1 MSPFCTL
8 TKAGQSC
15 EVETLTP
22 LIHRCNK
29 LILVGDP
36 KQLPP
41 TVISVVRFSHSCC
54 FKVEG
59 ACLGFFC
66 FGQWGSLS
74 WIIISYL
81 QGKTG
86 NG

>member
-1 MSPFCTL
+1 MAKHPSRIMRAFLPSSRY
-8 TKAGQSC
+8 KAGQSC

-41 TVISVVRFSHSCC
+41 TVISMVSVFMLRSRGLFLF
-54 FKVEG
+54 FKG
-59 ACLGFFC
+59 QLFF
-66 FGQWGSLS
+66 GLS
-74 WIIISYL
+74 SVL
-81 QGKTG
+81 
-86 NG
+86 

>member
-41 TVISVVRFSHSCC
+41 TVISVVRF
-54 FKVEG
+54 FTFV
-59 ACLGFFC
+59 L
-66 FGQWGSLS
+66 L
-74 WIIISYL
+74 
-81 QGKTG
+81 
-86 NG
+86 